1 LFFLIIVVDCQLI
14 KLKTMKKIIYILTFF
29 FSLSISAQD
38 LYWYDVIL
46 DVKNNESKAF
56 EKAVDEFYSSVDF
69 PEGVTM
75 TFSNI
80 QIKGQNFKE
89 THILS
94 FVSPSSKSLA
104 DFRSSLSG
112 DKWEEY
118 LDVVRPYINSART
131 SVGNASNLY
140 NEEEFNPI
148 GQAWAFKVKNINI
161 PAFTNAFIKSMETIK
176 FPGFVGLARV
186 THGLSNGENI
196 IIYGTYSDLNE
207 AFTFESPKND
217 AEAKAFAEFFEVT
230 AEIAEFTQTWT
241 RVKIKDYN

>member
-1 LFFLIIVVDCQLI
+1 
-14 KLKTMKKIIYILTFF
+14 MKKIIHVLAFF

-56 EKAVDEFYSSVDF
+56 EKAVDEFYSSADF

-94 FVSPSSKSLA
+94 FVSPSSNSLA
-104 DFRSSLSG
+104 DFRSSLNG
-112 DKWEEY
+112 DKWQEY
-118 LDVVRPYINSART
+118 LDIVRPYINSART

-140 NEEEFNPI
+140 NEDKFNPI
-148 GQAWAFKVKNINI
+148 GQAWAFKVKNIHI
-161 PAFTNAFIKSMETIK
+161 PAFTNAFKKSMETIQ

-186 THGLSNGENI
+186 THGLSNGENL
-196 IIYGTYSDLNE
+196 IIYGTYSNLNE
-207 AFTFESPKND
+207 AFTFENPKND

>member
-1 LFFLIIVVDCQLI
+1 
-14 KLKTMKKIIYILTFF
+14 MKNFIYILTFLF
-29 FSLSISAQD
+29 SFSLSGQD

-46 DVKNNESKAF
+46 DVKNNDSKAF
-56 EKAVDEFYSSVDF
+56 EKAVDEFYSSIDF

-80 QIKGQNFKE
+80 QIKGQSFKE

-94 FVSPSSKSLA
+94 FVSPSSNSLA

-112 DKWEEY
+112 DSWEKY
-118 LDVVRPYINSART
+118 LDGVRPFINSART

-140 NEEEFNPI
+140 NEEKINPI

-161 PAFTNAFIKSMETIK
+161 PTFTNAFAKSMETIQ

-186 THGLSNGENI
+186 THGLSNGENL
-196 IIYGTYSDLNE
+196 IIYGTYSNLNE
-207 AFTFESPKND
+207 AFTFENPKND
-217 AEAKAFAEFFEVT
+217 VEAKAFAEFFEVT

>member
-1 LFFLIIVVDCQLI
+1 
-14 KLKTMKKIIYILTFF
+14 MKKIIHVLAFF

-56 EKAVDEFYSSVDF
+56 EKAVDEFYSSADF

-80 QIKGQNFKE
+80 QIKRQNFKE

-94 FVSPSSKSLA
+94 FVSPSSNSLA

-118 LDVVRPYINSART
+118 LDIVRPYINSART

-140 NEEEFNPI
+140 NEDKFNPI
-148 GQAWAFKVKNINI
+148 GQAWAFKVKNIHI
-161 PAFTNAFIKSMETIK
+161 PAFTNAFKKSMETIQ

-186 THGLSNGENI
+186 THGLSNGENL
-196 IIYGTYSDLNE
+196 IIYGTYSNLNE
-207 AFTFESPKND
+207 AFTFENPKND

>member
-1 LFFLIIVVDCQLI
+1 
-14 KLKTMKKIIYILTFF
+14 MKKIIHVLTFF

-69 PEGVTM
+69 PDGVTL

-94 FVSPSSKSLA
+94 FVSPSSNSLA

-112 DKWEEY
+112 DKWEDY
-118 LDVVRPYINSART
+118 LDIVRPYINSART
-131 SVGNASNLY
+131 SVGTASNLY
-140 NEEEFNPI
+140 NEDEFNPI
-148 GQAWAFKVKNINI
+148 GQAWAFKVKNIHI
-161 PAFTNAFIKSMETIK
+161 PAFTNAFKKSMETIQ

-186 THGLSNGENI
+186 THGLSNGENL
-196 IIYGTYSDLNE
+196 IIYGTYSNLNE
-207 AFTFESPKND
+207 AFTFENPKND